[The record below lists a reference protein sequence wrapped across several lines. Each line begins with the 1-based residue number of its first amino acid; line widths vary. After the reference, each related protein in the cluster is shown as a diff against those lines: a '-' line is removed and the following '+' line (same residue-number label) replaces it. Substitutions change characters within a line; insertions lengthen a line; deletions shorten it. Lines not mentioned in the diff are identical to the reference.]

1 MNSQLSSDDDTS
13 TGKFVLRLFSLIVLG
28 MVYFVFQNI
37 FEALVLMIAQDGVS
51 FKEVVLT
58 KTIWIGINLYYPA
71 FLVIGV
77 CYMFLV
83 RYKTLKKFN
92 YSIVHLMAMAPVSLI
107 YLFVSYK
114 YMLLSVAIAIWV
126 YFFGKRIE
134 RMFEK

>member
-1 MNSQLSSDDDTS
+1 MNSHLGSNDDSS
-13 TGKFVLRLFSLIVLG
+13 TGKFVLRLFSLILLG
-28 MVYFVFQNI
+28 AVYFIFQNI
-37 FEALVLMIAQDGVS
+37 LEALVLMITEDGVS

-92 YSIVHLMAMAPVSLI
+92 YAIVHLMAMAPVSLI

-114 YMLLSVAIAIWV
+114 YMLLSVAIAVWMF
-126 YFFGKRIE
+126 FFGRRIE
-134 RMFEK
+134 RFFQN